1 MTGSDFPPTISALEK
16 IPRKKAYLVR
26 LSDGNEIRVAEEDV
40 PRFALAPGVSV
51 DAGLLRELDGRHER
65 SGTRDAALRLL
76 KVRPRTEGELRR
88 ALRTRGFGGAAIG
101 AVVGDL
107 KAAGEVNDRLF
118 ARLWV
123 AERMGRGVGR
133 RRILAEL
140 RAKRVDEA
148 TALEETEAQYG
159 PEDELANARQAALK
173 RLGRLSSIP
182 AERRARRIHSFLLR
196 QGFDSDIAREAVR
209 YALGSAGGE
218 GDQ

>member
-1 MTGSDFPPTISALEK
+1 MSGSDTRLTISALEK

-26 LSDGNEIRVAEEDV
+26 LSNGTEIRVAEDDV
-40 PRFALAPGVSV
+40 SRFALAPGAEV
-51 DAGLLRELDGRHER
+51 DSRLLEDLARSYERLGARE
-65 SGTRDAALRLL
+65 AALRLL

-88 ALRTRGFGGAAIG
+88 ALRTRGFAGAAIAG
-101 AVVGDL
+101 VLGDL

-123 AERMGRGVGR
+123 AERVGRGVGR

-140 RAKRVDEA
+140 RAKQVDEA
-148 TALEETEAQYG
+148 TALEETGAQYA
-159 PEDELANARQAALK
+159 PEDELANARRAASK
-173 RLGRLSSIP
+173 RLARLASVP
-182 AERRARRIHSFLLR
+182 VERRAGRVYSFLLR

-209 YALGSAGGE
+209 NALGSAGRE